1 MAQVRVFASQQKKPN
16 QTVLAWLVIVV
27 VGTLCACAYW
37 WGGHTATAKAE
48 VSSGQ
53 AFSRVAYLTFDDGP
67 THSYT
72 AEVLDDLNAFGDHAT
87 FFQIGRNMAGNEAL
101 MRRMLDDGN
110 QLGTH
115 SWDHP
120 LFTKLSADQ
129 VDSEVSRARDL
140 QVRILGGYD
149 SRLFR
154 YPYDRPSEAGMLYL
168 GQQHMFSWDAG
179 INVEDWNWRK
189 VSDAQ
194 VIRGIMA
201 QLHPGAIIQLHDGQ
215 DIIGRNHP
223 SYLPGLLRALHQRG
237 YATDT
242 LPSQG
247 YSP

>member
-1 MAQVRVFASQQKKPN
+1 MAQPRIGRRAKASN
-16 QTVLAWLVIVV
+16 TVLTWVTIVV
-27 VGTLCACAYW
+27 VGTLMICAYW
-37 WGGHTATAKAE
+37 WGGHQAKAQAE

-53 AFSRVAYLTFDDGP
+53 AFSKVVYLTFDDGP

-87 FFQIGRNMAGNEAL
+87 FFQIGRNMAGNEDL

-129 VDSEVSRARDL
+129 VASEVSQARDR
-140 QVRILGGYD
+140 QVSILGGYD

-154 YPYDRPSEAGMLYL
+154 YPYDRPSQDGMLYL
-168 GQQHMFSWDAG
+168 GEQHMLSIDAG
-179 INVEDWNWRK
+179 INVEDWNWRH

-194 VIRGIMA
+194 VIRGIVA

-215 DIIGRNHP
+215 DIIGRHHP
-223 SYLPGLLRALHQRG
+223 SYLPGLLRALQQRG
-237 YATDT
+237 YGTDT